1 MRSRALFIELLI
13 STEPPLCGGVRV
25 HGTGKLGIY
34 NAVKTKVIFT
44 WQGTNSWIKL
54 AAFVGT
60 VDVQKVSV
68 DNLPKP
74 GCPVYAHVTTD
85 VDKLGLETYTWTYE
99 SEDIGV
105 GKPSTDII
113 FVMVDTVFFKTAG
126 SPPVGWYVS

>member
-1 MRSRALFIELLI
+1 MHTELLV
-13 STEPPLCGGVRV
+13 STEPPLCGWVRV

-34 NAVKTKVIFT
+34 SAVMPKIIFT
-44 WQGTNSWIKL
+44 WHGTNSWIKL
-54 AAFVGT
+54 AACMGA
-60 VDVQKVSV
+60 VDVQKESV

-74 GCPVYAHVTTD
+74 GCPVYAYVTTD
-85 VDKLGLETYTWTYE
+85 VHKLGLETCTSTYE

-105 GKPSTDII
+105 RKPSTDII